1 MKFFIPS
8 TIALAALGLGVS
20 LQAQDAKPGTE
31 QQKVSYA
38 IGVDVVRTL
47 KQQGIEID
55 PQFLAAAVRDA
66 GTGATLQM
74 TTEEMTATLTALQ
87 QTQRAKQQAQMAKMQ
102 EAKKA
107 AGTANE
113 AEGKKFLDENKG
125 KPGVTVLPD
134 GLQYKVLTAGTGATP
149 KATDTV
155 TVNYRGTLINGTEFD
170 SSYKRG
176 EPATFPVSGVIK
188 GWTEVLQLM
197 KTGSKYQVFIP
208 SNLAYG
214 ERGAGAD
221 IGPNATL
228 IFDIEL
234 ISVADAAA
242 PATTPPAAS
251 PAK

>member
-8 TIALAALGLGVS
+8 TLALAVLSFAAPLC
-20 LQAQDAKPGTE
+20 AQDAKPSTDV
-31 QQKVSYA
+31 QKSSYA
-38 IGVDVVRTL
+38 IGLDVVRTL

-55 PQFLAAAVRDA
+55 PQFLAAGIRDA

-74 TTEEMTATLTALQ
+74 TPEETTAALTTLQ
-87 QTQRAKQQAQMAKMQ
+87 QSQRAKQQAQMAKMQ

-107 AGTANE
+107 AGGTNE
-113 AEGKKFLDENKG
+113 AEGKKFLEENKS

-134 GLQYKVLTAGTGATP
+134 GLQYKVLTEGTGAVP

-176 EPATFPVSGVIK
+176 EPATFGVGGVIP
-188 GWTEVLQLM
+188 GWTEILQKM

-228 IFDIEL
+228 IFEVEL
-234 ISVADAAA
+234 LSI
-242 PATTPPAAS
+242 
-251 PAK
+251 K